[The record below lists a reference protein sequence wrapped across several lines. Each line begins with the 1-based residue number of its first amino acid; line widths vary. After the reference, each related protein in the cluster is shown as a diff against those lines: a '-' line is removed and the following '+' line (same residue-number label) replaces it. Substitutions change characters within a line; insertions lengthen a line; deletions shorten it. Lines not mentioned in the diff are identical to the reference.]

1 MSVNLGTA
9 VGYLELNS
17 DRWVSSYN
25 TARQQMQTLA
35 DSSQSMSSRFQAAG
49 QMLTSAGSTLTTHVT
64 APLLALGGAATSMS
78 MQAETSMAKV
88 NSILQLSSSEW
99 TKYQTTL
106 KQGANDIG
114 MAYSDY
120 AEAAYSAIS
129 AGVKQADVTNFLTQS
144 NKLAKGGLTDLATAT
159 DLLTTVQNAYGL
171 SQKDMQHVSDVLIQT
186 QNKGKTTVGELGS
199 AMGKVIP
206 TANSLGV
213 SVEQLG
219 ASYAI
224 MTAGGISTAESTTYL
239 NSMLNEL
246 GKSGSGVDKILRE
259 QTGKSFKELMESGK
273 STGDVL
279 QILSDY
285 AEKSGKSLT
294 DLFSSAE
301 AGKAATA
308 LMKDGVKGFN
318 EQLDGMI
325 NSTGACDKAF
335 KTMNSTAKEQLTQ
348 SINKLKNA
356 MVEIGNVM
364 LPLVGKIAQ
373 VVGKFADWL
382 SNLAQTNPA
391 LLQVIVVIGG
401 VVAAI
406 GPLLLILGSLASA
419 IGNIL
424 ELRTLLSG
432 SSMLSGA
439 ITRVT
444 GLFSGLRNVIMG
456 SVVPAIQSLW
466 AFMLANPITFVIAA
480 IAALVAGFV
489 YLWNN
494 CESFR
499 NFWINL
505 WDNIVSTVSKIPG
518 QVQKIFNELPGKI
531 SGALDSTGDA
541 LINWGYSI
549 SGGVGDTMTDLYGV
563 FRDSFDGM
571 VEYIK
576 NITTI
581 VKDIFTGNWGAIPG
595 DVEKLFTGMCNSV
608 GNILSGLANIVGDA
622 FAMVNDAIQAVL
634 GKIWGGVIDWAS
646 NINSGLGQAFLNA
659 YYTISDTFDGIMT
672 VIRDVTTIISD
683 IFRGDWSSAVN
694 HLKTLW
700 NDLLFYA
707 KMIFGDIVES
717 IKGFIVGA
725 KDFVVD
731 GVSNIGKSISNWASD
746 TYNTISNWASNTI
759 SAVGQWFNELPS
771 KIGYALGFA
780 LGVIAGWVVNT
791 WNYFATNI
799 PLWINSIGQ
808 WFSELPS
815 KIEQWLTTTY
825 NNIVTWGT
833 NMYNKAKE
841 TGTNF
846 VNGIIQFFK
855 ELPTKV
861 QTWFDNTYN
870 NTVKWGS
877 NVVSKGKETGTN
889 FVNSIVDFVKT
900 LPTVVLNWLTQTYN
914 KVVSWATQMGNKA
927 RETGSTFVSKV
938 GSTIQSLPGQVWSYL
953 SQTISKASTFVS
965 QFGQKATQA
974 ARNFTTNIVN
984 GVRNIPN
991 QMLSIGRN
999 IVQGIWRG
1007 ISGAAGWLRSQISNF
1022 ASGIIKGF
1030 KSAFKINSPSK
1041 IMRDV
1046 IGKGIV
1052 EGIGVGIDQKEG
1064 DLLTQANKLAGSVVD
1079 VMSGNIATANLFDT
1093 AKNLTTSMNIATN
1106 QATGQDKV
1114 SKFDSLLH
1122 VENLTINDDKDI
1134 ETLASDLAFYL
1145 KRKNVLTV

>member
-1 MSVNLGTA
+1 
-9 VGYLELNS
+9 
-17 DRWVSSYN
+17 
-25 TARQQMQTLA
+25 MQTLA
-35 DSSQSMSSRFQAAG
+35 DSSQSMGSRFQAVGA
-49 QMLTSAGSTLTTHVT
+49 MLTSAGSTLTTHVT
-64 APLLALGGAATSMS
+64 LPLAAIGTASIKTAADFESSMS
-78 MQAETSMAKV
+78 NVQA
-88 NSILQLSSSEW
+88 LSGATGSE
-99 TKYQTTL
+99 L
-106 KQGANDIG
+106 
-114 MAYSDY
+114 
-120 AEAAYSAIS
+120 
-129 AGVKQADVTNFLTQS
+129 
-144 NKLAKGGLTDLATAT
+144 
-159 DLLTTVQNAYGL
+159 
-171 SQKDMQHVSDVLIQT
+171 
-186 QNKGKTTVGELGS
+186 
-199 AMGKVIP
+199 
-206 TANSLGV
+206 
-213 SVEQLG
+213 EQ
-219 ASYAI
+219 
-224 MTAGGISTAESTTYL
+224 
-239 NSMLNEL
+239 
-246 GKSGSGVDKILRE
+246 
-259 QTGKSFKELMESGK
+259 
-273 STGDVL
+273 
-279 QILSDY
+279 
-285 AEKSGKSLT
+285 
-294 DLFSSAE
+294 
-301 AGKAATA
+301 
-308 LMKDGVKGFN
+308 
-318 EQLDGMI
+318 
-325 NSTGACDKAF
+325 
-335 KTMNSTAKEQLTQ
+335 
-348 SINKLKNA
+348 
-356 MVEIGNVM
+356 
-364 LPLVGKIAQ
+364 
-373 VVGKFADWL
+373 L
-382 SNLAQTNPA
+382 SNLAKEMGATTQFSASEAADALGYMALAGWDTQQSMDALPGVLNLAAASGMGLAEASDLVTDYLSAFGEEADQAGRMADVLSYAQANSNTTTAGLGEAFKNCAANANAFGLDIEQTTALIGKLSDQGLKGSEAGTALSAVFRDITQKMKDGNITIGKTKIAVQDANGNYRSMTDILRDVENATDGMGDAQKNAALMSTFTSDSLKALNILLQTGSGNIEDFEKELRNSSGTAEEMANIMNDNLNGQITALKSALEGAAIAIGEA
-391 LLQVIVVIGG
+391 LLPMIKGLVSVLQGALNWFNGLNDGVKTTIVTVGL

-419 IGNIL
+419 IGNLIELKALLAESSIL
-424 ELRTLLSG
+424 
-432 SSMLSGA
+432 SSA
-439 ITRVT
+439 IGRVS
-444 GLFSGLRNVIMG
+444 GLFTSLRNVIMG

-531 SGALDSTGDA
+531 SGALDSVGDT
-541 LINWGYSI
+541 LITWGYSI

-953 SQTISKASTFVS
+953 SQTISKASAFVS

-974 ARNFTTNIVN
+974 ARSFTTNIVN
-984 GVRNIPN
+984 GVRGIPN
-991 QMLSIGRN
+991 QMLSIGRS
-999 IVQGIWRG
+999 IVQGIWNG
-1007 ISGAAGWLRSQISNF
+1007 ISGMGSWLRGQISSF
-1022 ASGIIKGF
+1022 ASSVVAGF
-1030 KSAFKINSPSK
+1030 KAGFKINSPSK

-1052 EGIGVGIDQKEG
+1052 EGIGVGIDQEE
-1064 DLLTQANKLAGSVVD
+1064 DSLLTKAYKLAGNVVN
-1079 VMSGNIATANLFDT
+1079 VMDGNIATANLFDT
-1093 AKNLTTSMNIATN
+1093 AKNLTTSMDIATN

-1122 VENLTINDDKDI
+1122 VENLTINDDKDV
-1134 ETLASDLAFYL
+1134 ETLVNDIAFYL
-1145 KRKNVLTV
+1145 KRKNVLIV

>member
-106 KQGANDIG
+106 EQGANDIG

-456 SVVPAIQSLW
+456 SVVPALQSLW
-466 AFMLANPITFVIAA
+466 AFMLTNPITFVIAA

-505 WDNIVSTVSKIPG
+505 WDNIVEVVTKIPETIQNLG
-518 QVQKIFNELPGKI
+518 QQFQAAFQNIII
-531 SGALDSTGDA
+531 SLRMLLLNGINTMKEAFSNGLATLLDPI
-541 LINWGYSI
+541 INWGYSVN
-549 SGGVGDTMTDLYGV
+549 GYLGDAFTDLYGIIEDT
-563 FRDSFDGM
+563 FNLIADYIRDFASIM
-571 VEYIK
+571 IS
-576 NITTI
+576 
-581 VKDIFTGNWGAIPG
+581 IFTGDWQGALQG
-595 DVEKLFTGMCNSV
+595 VQNLFSNLGNNIM
-608 GNILSGLANIVGDA
+608 NILSDLKN
-622 FAMVNDAIQAVL
+622 F
-634 GKIWGGVIDWAS
+634 
-646 NINSGLGQAFLNA
+646 
-659 YYTISDTFDGIMT
+659 ISE
-672 VIRDVTTIISD
+672 
-683 IFRGDWSSAVN
+683 IFMG
-694 HLKTLW
+694 
-700 NDLLFYA
+700 
-707 KMIFGDIVES
+707 IVEA
-717 IKGFIVGA
+717 IKGNLSQA
-725 KDFVVD
+725 YNNVV
-731 GVSNIGKSISNWASD
+731 NWASQM
-746 TYNTISNWASNTI
+746 TSKAREAGSNFLKNVI
-759 SAVGQWFNELPS
+759 SAIQNLPS
-771 KIGYALGFA
+771 K
-780 LGVIAGWVVNT
+780 
-791 WNYFATNI
+791 
-799 PLWINSIGQ
+799 
-808 WFSELPS
+808 
-815 KIEQWLTTTY
+815 
-825 NNIVTWGT
+825 
-833 NMYNKAKE
+833 
-841 TGTNF
+841 
-846 VNGIIQFFK
+846 
-855 ELPTKV
+855 
-861 QTWFDNTYN
+861 
-870 NTVKWGS
+870 
-877 NVVSKGKETGTN
+877 
-889 FVNSIVDFVKT
+889 
-900 LPTVVLNWLTQTYN
+900 
-914 KVVSWATQMGNKA
+914 
-927 RETGSTFVSKV
+927 
-938 GSTIQSLPGQVWSYL
+938 VWSYL

-1079 VMSGNIATANLFDT
+1079 VMSGNIATANLFDS

-1106 QATGQDKV
+1106 QATGQD
-1114 SKFDSLLH
+1114 SRA
-1122 VENLTINDDKDI
+1122 NNINVAFNINNPTFSDKIDI
-1134 ETLASDLAFYL
+1134 ESFMDEAAFYL
-1145 KRKNVLTV
+1145 KRKMQGNLVGSF

>member
-49 QMLTSAGSTLTTHVT
+49 QMLTRAGTTLTTCVT
-64 APLLALGGAATSMS
+64 VPLAGIGAASVKTAADFESSMS
-78 MQAETSMAKV
+78 NVQA
-88 NSILQLSSSEW
+88 LSGATGSE
-99 TKYQTTL
+99 L
-106 KQGANDIG
+106 
-114 MAYSDY
+114 
-120 AEAAYSAIS
+120 
-129 AGVKQADVTNFLTQS
+129 
-144 NKLAKGGLTDLATAT
+144 
-159 DLLTTVQNAYGL
+159 
-171 SQKDMQHVSDVLIQT
+171 
-186 QNKGKTTVGELGS
+186 
-199 AMGKVIP
+199 
-206 TANSLGV
+206 
-213 SVEQLG
+213 EQ
-219 ASYAI
+219 
-224 MTAGGISTAESTTYL
+224 
-239 NSMLNEL
+239 
-246 GKSGSGVDKILRE
+246 
-259 QTGKSFKELMESGK
+259 
-273 STGDVL
+273 
-279 QILSDY
+279 
-285 AEKSGKSLT
+285 
-294 DLFSSAE
+294 
-301 AGKAATA
+301 
-308 LMKDGVKGFN
+308 
-318 EQLDGMI
+318 
-325 NSTGACDKAF
+325 
-335 KTMNSTAKEQLTQ
+335 
-348 SINKLKNA
+348 
-356 MVEIGNVM
+356 
-364 LPLVGKIAQ
+364 
-373 VVGKFADWL
+373 L
-382 SNLAQTNPA
+382 SNLAKEMGANTQFSASEAADALGYMALAGWDTQQSMNALPGVLNLAAASGMGLAEASDLVTDYLSAFGEEADQAGRMADVLSYAQANSNTTTAGLGEAFKNCAANANAFGLDIEQTTALIGKLSDQGLKGSEAGTALSAVFRDITQKMKDGNITIGKTKIAVQDANGNYRSMTDILRDVENATDGMGDAQKNAALMSTFTSDSLKALNILLQTGSGNIEDFEKELRNSSGTAEEMANIMNDNLNGQITALKSALEGAAIAIGEA
-391 LLQVIVVIGG
+391 LLPMIKGLVSVLQGALNWFNGLNDGVKTTIVTVGL

-419 IGNIL
+419 IGNLIELKALLAESSIL
-424 ELRTLLSG
+424 
-432 SSMLSGA
+432 SSA
-439 ITRVT
+439 IGRVS
-444 GLFSGLRNVIMG
+444 GLFTSLRNVIMG

-1093 AKNLTTSMNIATN
+1093 AKNLTTSMNIGTN

>member
-49 QMLTSAGSTLTTHVT
+49 QMLTRAGTTLTTCVT
-64 APLLALGGAATSMS
+64 VPLAGIGAASVKTAADFESSMS
-78 MQAETSMAKV
+78 NVQA
-88 NSILQLSSSEW
+88 LSGATGSE
-99 TKYQTTL
+99 L
-106 KQGANDIG
+106 
-114 MAYSDY
+114 
-120 AEAAYSAIS
+120 
-129 AGVKQADVTNFLTQS
+129 
-144 NKLAKGGLTDLATAT
+144 
-159 DLLTTVQNAYGL
+159 
-171 SQKDMQHVSDVLIQT
+171 
-186 QNKGKTTVGELGS
+186 
-199 AMGKVIP
+199 
-206 TANSLGV
+206 
-213 SVEQLG
+213 EQ
-219 ASYAI
+219 
-224 MTAGGISTAESTTYL
+224 
-239 NSMLNEL
+239 
-246 GKSGSGVDKILRE
+246 
-259 QTGKSFKELMESGK
+259 
-273 STGDVL
+273 
-279 QILSDY
+279 
-285 AEKSGKSLT
+285 
-294 DLFSSAE
+294 
-301 AGKAATA
+301 
-308 LMKDGVKGFN
+308 
-318 EQLDGMI
+318 
-325 NSTGACDKAF
+325 
-335 KTMNSTAKEQLTQ
+335 
-348 SINKLKNA
+348 
-356 MVEIGNVM
+356 
-364 LPLVGKIAQ
+364 
-373 VVGKFADWL
+373 L
-382 SNLAQTNPA
+382 SNLAKEMGANTQFSASEAADALGYMALAGWDTQQSMNALPGVLNLAAASGMGLAEASDLVTDYLSAFGEEADQAGRMADVLSYAQANSNTTTAGLGEAFKNCAANANAFGLDIEQTTALIGKLSDQGLKSSEAGTALSAVFRDITQKMKDGNITIGKTKIAVQDANGNYRSMTDILRDVENATDGMGDAQKNAALMSTFTSDSLKALNILLQTGSGNIEDFEKELRNSSGTAEEMANIMNDNLNGQITALKSALEGAAIAIGEA
-391 LLQVIVVIGG
+391 LLPMIKGLVSVLQGALNWFNGLNDGVKTTIVTVGL

-419 IGNIL
+419 IGNLIELKALLAESSIL
-424 ELRTLLSG
+424 
-432 SSMLSGA
+432 SSA
-439 ITRVT
+439 IGRVS
-444 GLFSGLRNVIMG
+444 GLFTSLRNVIMG

>member
-17 DRWVSSYN
+17 DRWVSSFN

-35 DSSQSMSSRFQAAG
+35 DSSQSMSTRFQTAG
-49 QMLTSAGSTLTTHVT
+49 QMLTSAGSALTTHVT

-106 KQGANDIG
+106 EQGANDIG

-224 MTAGGISTAESTTYL
+224 MTAGGINTAESTTYL

-285 AEKSGKSLT
+285 AKKSGKSLT

-308 LMKDGVKGFN
+308 LMKDGVSSFN

-356 MVEIGNVM
+356 MVEIGDVM
-364 LPLVGKIAQ
+364 LPVVANIAQ
-373 VVGKFADWL
+373 AVAGFADFL
-382 SNLAQTNPA
+382 NQLGQANPA
-391 LLQVIVVIGG
+391 LLQTTVVIGG
-401 VVAAI
+401 IVAAI

-419 IGNIL
+419 IGNLIELKALLAESSIL
-424 ELRTLLSG
+424 
-432 SSMLSGA
+432 SSA
-439 ITRVT
+439 IGRVS
-444 GLFSGLRNVIMG
+444 GLFTSLRNVIMG

-466 AFMLANPITFVIAA
+466 AFMLANPITFVIVA

-505 WDNIVSTVSKIPG
+505 WDNIVEVVTKIPETIQNLG
-518 QVQKIFNELPGKI
+518 QQFQAAFQNIII
-531 SGALDSTGDA
+531 SLRMLLLNGINTMKEAFSNGLATLLDPI
-541 LINWGYSI
+541 INWGYSVN
-549 SGGVGDTMTDLYGV
+549 GYLGDAFTDLYGIIEDT
-563 FRDSFDGM
+563 FNLIADYIRDFASIM
-571 VEYIK
+571 IS
-576 NITTI
+576 
-581 VKDIFTGNWGAIPG
+581 IFTGDWQGALQG
-595 DVEKLFTGMCNSV
+595 VQNLFSNLGNNIM
-608 GNILSGLANIVGDA
+608 NILSDLKN
-622 FAMVNDAIQAVL
+622 F
-634 GKIWGGVIDWAS
+634 
-646 NINSGLGQAFLNA
+646 
-659 YYTISDTFDGIMT
+659 ISE
-672 VIRDVTTIISD
+672 
-683 IFRGDWSSAVN
+683 IFMG
-694 HLKTLW
+694 
-700 NDLLFYA
+700 
-707 KMIFGDIVES
+707 IVEA
-717 IKGFIVGA
+717 IKGNLSQA
-725 KDFVVD
+725 YNNVV
-731 GVSNIGKSISNWASD
+731 NWASQM
-746 TYNTISNWASNTI
+746 TSKACEAGSNFLKNVI
-759 SAVGQWFNELPS
+759 SAIQNLPS
-771 KIGYALGFA
+771 K
-780 LGVIAGWVVNT
+780 
-791 WNYFATNI
+791 
-799 PLWINSIGQ
+799 
-808 WFSELPS
+808 
-815 KIEQWLTTTY
+815 
-825 NNIVTWGT
+825 
-833 NMYNKAKE
+833 
-841 TGTNF
+841 
-846 VNGIIQFFK
+846 
-855 ELPTKV
+855 
-861 QTWFDNTYN
+861 
-870 NTVKWGS
+870 
-877 NVVSKGKETGTN
+877 
-889 FVNSIVDFVKT
+889 
-900 LPTVVLNWLTQTYN
+900 
-914 KVVSWATQMGNKA
+914 
-927 RETGSTFVSKV
+927 
-938 GSTIQSLPGQVWSYL
+938 VWSYL
-953 SQTISKASTFVS
+953 SQTISKAVTFVS

-1022 ASGIIKGF
+1022 ASGIINGF

-1041 IMRDV
+1041 IMRDI

-1052 EGIGVGIDQKEG
+1052 EGIGVGIDNEE
-1064 DLLTQANKLAGSVVD
+1064 DSLLTKADKLAGSVVD

-1093 AKNLTTSMNIATN
+1093 AKNLTTSMDIATN
-1106 QATGQDKV
+1106 QATGQD
-1114 SKFDSLLH
+1114 SRA
-1122 VENLTINDDKDI
+1122 NNINVAFNINNPTFSDKIDI
-1134 ETLASDLAFYL
+1134 ESFMDEASFYL
-1145 KRKNVLTV
+1145 KRKMKGNLQW

>member
-1 MSVNLGTA
+1 MSVNLGAA

-335 KTMNSTAKEQLTQ
+335 QTMNSTAKEQLTQ

-419 IGNIL
+419 IGNIM
-424 ELRTLLSG
+424 ELRAALAG

-439 ITRVT
+439 ITRVS
-444 GLFSGLRNVIMG
+444 GLFSGLRNIIMT
-456 SVVPAIQSLW
+456 SVVPALQSLW

-505 WDNIVSTVSKIPG
+505 WDKIVETVQNIPTYF
-518 QVQKIFNELPGKI
+518 QN
-531 SGALDSTGDA
+531 ALNAIGDA
-541 LINWGYSI
+541 FNN
-549 SGGVGDTMTDLYGV
+549 
-563 FRDSFDGM
+563 
-571 VEYIK
+571 IK
-576 NITTI
+576 ETITTKLSEAWQNITTWCSNTYNSFI
-581 VKDIFTGNWGAIPG
+581 EWGTNLI
-595 DVEKLFTGMCNSV
+595 T
-608 GNILSGLANIVGDA
+608 
-622 FAMVNDAIQAVL
+622 
-634 GKIWGGVIDWAS
+634 
-646 NINSGLGQAFLNA
+646 
-659 YYTISDTFDGIMT
+659 
-672 VIRDVTTIISD
+672 
-683 IFRGDWSSAVN
+683 
-694 HLKTLW
+694 
-700 NDLLFYA
+700 
-707 KMIFGDIVES
+707 
-717 IKGFIVGA
+717 
-725 KDFVVD
+725 
-731 GVSNIGKSISNWASD
+731 NIGN
-746 TYNTISNWASNTI
+746 
-759 SAVGQWFNELPS
+759 WFNELPS
-771 KIGYALGFA
+771 RIGYALGTA
-780 LGVIAGWVVNT
+780 LGTIASWIVNT
-791 WNYFATNI
+791 WNYFTTNI
-799 PLWINSIGQ
+799 PKWIESISQ
-808 WFSELPS
+808 WFSELPG
-815 KIEQWLTTTY
+815 KIQTWLTNAY
-825 NNIVTWGT
+825 NNAVKWGS
-833 NMYNKAKE
+833 NMLSKAKE

-846 VNGIIQFFK
+846 VNNIINFIK
-855 ELPTKV
+855 NLPT
-861 QTWFDNTYN
+861 
-870 NTVKWGS
+870 TVY
-877 NVVSKGKETGTN
+877 
-889 FVNSIVDFVKT
+889 
-900 LPTVVLNWLTQTYN
+900 NWLTQTYN
-914 KVVSWATQMGNKA
+914 KVVNWATQMINKA
-927 RETGSTFVSKV
+927 REVGSNFVSKV
-938 GSTIQSLPGQVWSYL
+938 GSTIQSLPGKVWSYL
-953 SQTISKASTFVS
+953 SQTISKAVTFVS

-1022 ASGIIKGF
+1022 ASGIINGF

-1041 IMRDV
+1041 IMRDI

-1052 EGIGVGIDQKEG
+1052 EGIGVGIDNEE
-1064 DLLTQANKLAGSVVD
+1064 DSLLTKADKLAGSVVD
-1079 VMSGNIATANLFDT
+1079 VMSGNIATTNLLNT
-1093 AKNLTTSMNIATN
+1093 AKNLTTSMDIATN

-1122 VENLTINDDKDI
+1122 VENLTINDDKDV
-1134 ETLASDLAFYL
+1134 ETLANDIAFYL
-1145 KRKNVLTV
+1145 KRKNILTV

>member
-1 MSVNLGTA
+1 MLITFDMALAGWDTQQSMNALPGVLNLAAASGMGLAEASDLVTDYLSAFGEEADQAGRMADVLSYAQANSNTTTAGLGEAFKNCAANANAFGLDIEQTTALIGKLSDQGLKGSEAGTA
-9 VGYLELNS
+9 L
-17 DRWVSSYN
+17 
-25 TARQQMQTLA
+25 
-35 DSSQSMSSRFQAAG
+35 
-49 QMLTSAGSTLTTHVT
+49 SAVFR
-64 APLLALGGAATSMS
+64 
-78 MQAETSMAKV
+78 
-88 NSILQLSSSEW
+88 
-99 TKYQTTL
+99 
-106 KQGANDIG
+106 DI
-114 MAYSDY
+114 
-120 AEAAYSAIS
+120 
-129 AGVKQADVTNFLTQS
+129 TQ
-144 NKLAKGGLTDLATAT
+144 K
-159 DLLTTVQNAYGL
+159 
-171 SQKDMQHVSDVLIQT
+171 
-186 QNKGKTTVGELGS
+186 
-199 AMGKVIP
+199 
-206 TANSLGV
+206 
-213 SVEQLG
+213 
-219 ASYAI
+219 
-224 MTAGGISTAESTTYL
+224 
-239 NSMLNEL
+239 
-246 GKSGSGVDKILRE
+246 
-259 QTGKSFKELMESGK
+259 
-273 STGDVL
+273 
-279 QILSDY
+279 
-285 AEKSGKSLT
+285 
-294 DLFSSAE
+294 
-301 AGKAATA
+301 
-308 LMKDGVKGFN
+308 MKDGNITIGKTKIAVQDANGN
-318 EQLDGMI
+318 YRSMTDILRDVENATDGM
-325 NSTGACDKAF
+325 GDA
-335 KTMNSTAKEQLTQ
+335 Q
-348 SINKLKNA
+348 KNA
-356 MVEIGNVM
+356 ALMSTFTSDSLKALNILLQTGSGNIEDFEKELRNSSGTAEEMANIMNDNLNGQITALKSALEGAAIAIGE
-364 LPLVGKIAQ
+364 
-373 VVGKFADWL
+373 
-382 SNLAQTNPA
+382 A
-391 LLQVIVVIGG
+391 LLPMIKGLVSVLQGALNWFNGLNDGVKTTIVTVGL

-419 IGNIL
+419 IGNLIELKALLAESSIL
-424 ELRTLLSG
+424 
-432 SSMLSGA
+432 SSA
-439 ITRVT
+439 IGRVS
-444 GLFSGLRNVIMG
+444 GLFTSLRNVIMG
-456 SVVPAIQSLW
+456 SVVPALQSLW
-466 AFMLANPITFVIAA
+466 AFMLTNPITFVIAA

-581 VKDIFTGNWGAIPG
+581 VKDTFTGNWGAIPG
-595 DVEKLFTGMCNSV
+595 DVENLFTGMCNSV

-622 FAMVNDAIQAVL
+622 FAMANDAIQAVL

-759 SAVGQWFNELPS
+759 SAVGQWFSELPS

-833 NMYNKAKE
+833 NMYNKA
-841 TGTNF
+841 
-846 VNGIIQFFK
+846 
-855 ELPTKV
+855 
-861 QTWFDNTYN
+861 
-870 NTVKWGS
+870 
-877 NVVSKGKETGTN
+877 KETGTN

-974 ARNFTTNIVN
+974 ARSFTTNIVN
-984 GVRNIPN
+984 GVRGIPN
-991 QMLSIGRN
+991 QMLSIGRS
-999 IVQGIWRG
+999 IVQGIWNG
-1007 ISGAAGWLRSQISNF
+1007 ISGMGSWLRGQISSF
-1022 ASGIIKGF
+1022 ASSVVAGF
-1030 KSAFKINSPSK
+1030 KAGFKINSPSK

-1052 EGIGVGIDQKEG
+1052 EGIGVGIDQEE
-1064 DLLTQANKLAGSVVD
+1064 DSLLTKAYKLAGNVVN
-1079 VMSGNIATANLFDT
+1079 VMDGNIATANLFDT
-1093 AKNLTTSMNIATN
+1093 AKNLTTSMDIATN

-1122 VENLTINDDKDI
+1122 VENLTINDDKDV
-1134 ETLASDLAFYL
+1134 ETLVNDIAFYL

>member
-1 MSVNLGTA
+1 MA
-9 VGYLELNS
+9 
-17 DRWVSSYN
+17 
-25 TARQQMQTLA
+25 LA
-35 DSSQSMSSRFQAAG
+35 GWDTQQSMDALPGVLNLAAASG
-49 QMLTSAGSTLTTHVT
+49 MDLANASDAVTDILSAF
-64 APLLALGGAATSMS
+64 S
-78 MQAETSMAKV
+78 MQASDAGMAADQFAYAQANANTSADQLTEAMANCGVNANGFGQDLTQTNAVLMALSNEMLKGAPAGTALSAVFRDMGNAMENGSIQIGKTKV
-88 NSILQLSSSEW
+88 KITDANGDFLDMTDILKGVEEATDGMSESERQAALSSTFTADSIKAMGILLNEGSDKVAGYADQLENCSG
-99 TKYQTTL
+99 TAEKMAETMNDNLNGQITAL
-106 KQGANDIG
+106 KSALEGAAIAIGEALLPMMKGLVSALQGALDWFN
-114 MAYSDY
+114 
-120 AEAAYSAIS
+120 
-129 AGVKQADVTNFLTQS
+129 
-144 NKLAKGGLTDLATAT
+144 
-159 DLLTTVQNAYGL
+159 GL
-171 SQKDMQHVSDVLIQT
+171 SDGM
-186 QNKGKTTVGELGS
+186 KTTIVTIGLI
-199 AMGKVIP
+199 A
-206 TANSLGV
+206 
-213 SVEQLG
+213 
-219 ASYAI
+219 AS
-224 MTAGGISTAESTTYL
+224 
-239 NSMLNEL
+239 
-246 GKSGSGVDKILRE
+246 
-259 QTGKSFKELMESGK
+259 
-273 STGDVL
+273 
-279 QILSDY
+279 
-285 AEKSGKSLT
+285 
-294 DLFSSAE
+294 
-301 AGKAATA
+301 
-308 LMKDGVKGFN
+308 
-318 EQLDGMI
+318 
-325 NSTGACDKAF
+325 
-335 KTMNSTAKEQLTQ
+335 
-348 SINKLKNA
+348 
-356 MVEIGNVM
+356 
-364 LPLVGKIAQ
+364 
-373 VVGKFADWL
+373 
-382 SNLAQTNPA
+382 
-391 LLQVIVVIGG
+391 
-401 VVAAI
+401 I

-419 IGNIL
+419 IGNLIELKALLAESSIL
-424 ELRTLLSG
+424 
-432 SSMLSGA
+432 SSA
-439 ITRVT
+439 IGRVS
-444 GLFSGLRNVIMG
+444 GLFTSLRNVIMG

-466 AFMLANPITFVIAA
+466 AFMLTNPITFVIAA

-581 VKDIFTGNWGAIPG
+581 VKDTFTGNWGAIPG
-595 DVEKLFTGMCNSV
+595 DVENLFTGMCNSV

-622 FAMVNDAIQAVL
+622 FAMANDAIQAVL

-759 SAVGQWFNELPS
+759 SAVGQWFSELPS

-833 NMYNKAKE
+833 NMYNKA
-841 TGTNF
+841 
-846 VNGIIQFFK
+846 
-855 ELPTKV
+855 
-861 QTWFDNTYN
+861 
-870 NTVKWGS
+870 
-877 NVVSKGKETGTN
+877 KETGTN

-974 ARNFTTNIVN
+974 ARSFTTNIVN
-984 GVRNIPN
+984 GVRGIPN
-991 QMLSIGRN
+991 QMLSIGRS
-999 IVQGIWRG
+999 IVQGIWNG
-1007 ISGAAGWLRSQISNF
+1007 ISGMGSWLRGQISSF
-1022 ASGIIKGF
+1022 ASSVVAGF
-1030 KSAFKINSPSK
+1030 KAGFKINSPSK

-1052 EGIGVGIDQKEG
+1052 EGIGVGIDQEE
-1064 DLLTQANKLAGSVVD
+1064 DSLLTKAYKLAGNVVN
-1079 VMSGNIATANLFDT
+1079 VMDGNIATANLFDT
-1093 AKNLTTSMNIATN
+1093 AKNLTTSMDIATN

-1122 VENLTINDDKDI
+1122 VENLTINDDKDV
-1134 ETLASDLAFYL
+1134 ETLVNDIAFYL

>member
-106 KQGANDIG
+106 EQGANDIG

-224 MTAGGISTAESTTYL
+224 MTAGGINTAESTTYL

-285 AEKSGKSLT
+285 AKKSGKSLT

-356 MVEIGNVM
+356 MVEIGDVM
-364 LPLVGKIAQ
+364 LPVVANIAQ
-373 VVGKFADWL
+373 AVAGFADFL
-382 SNLAQTNPA
+382 NQLGQANPA
-391 LLQVIVVIGG
+391 LLQTTVVIGG
-401 VVAAI
+401 IVAAI

-419 IGNIL
+419 IGNLIELKDLLAESSIL
-424 ELRTLLSG
+424 
-432 SSMLSGA
+432 SSA
-439 ITRVT
+439 IGRVS
-444 GLFSGLRNVIMG
+444 GLFTSLRNVIMG
-456 SVVPAIQSLW
+456 SVVPALQSLW
-466 AFMLANPITFVIAA
+466 AFMLTNPITFVIAA

-505 WDNIVSTVSKIPG
+505 WDNIVEVVTKIPETIQNLG
-518 QVQKIFNELPGKI
+518 QQFQAAFQNIII
-531 SGALDSTGDA
+531 SLRMLLLNGINTMKEAFSNGLATLLDPI
-541 LINWGYSI
+541 INWGYSVN
-549 SGGVGDTMTDLYGV
+549 GYLGDAFTDLYGIIEDT
-563 FRDSFDGM
+563 FNLIADYIRDFASIM
-571 VEYIK
+571 IS
-576 NITTI
+576 
-581 VKDIFTGNWGAIPG
+581 IFTGDWQGALQG
-595 DVEKLFTGMCNSV
+595 LQNLFSNLGNNIM
-608 GNILSGLANIVGDA
+608 NILSDLKN
-622 FAMVNDAIQAVL
+622 F
-634 GKIWGGVIDWAS
+634 
-646 NINSGLGQAFLNA
+646 
-659 YYTISDTFDGIMT
+659 ISE
-672 VIRDVTTIISD
+672 
-683 IFRGDWSSAVN
+683 IFMG
-694 HLKTLW
+694 
-700 NDLLFYA
+700 
-707 KMIFGDIVES
+707 IVEA
-717 IKGFIVGA
+717 IKGNLSQA
-725 KDFVVD
+725 YNNVV
-731 GVSNIGKSISNWASD
+731 NWASQM
-746 TYNTISNWASNTI
+746 TSKAREAGSNFLKNVI
-759 SAVGQWFNELPS
+759 SAIQNLPS
-771 KIGYALGFA
+771 K
-780 LGVIAGWVVNT
+780 
-791 WNYFATNI
+791 
-799 PLWINSIGQ
+799 
-808 WFSELPS
+808 
-815 KIEQWLTTTY
+815 
-825 NNIVTWGT
+825 
-833 NMYNKAKE
+833 
-841 TGTNF
+841 
-846 VNGIIQFFK
+846 
-855 ELPTKV
+855 
-861 QTWFDNTYN
+861 
-870 NTVKWGS
+870 
-877 NVVSKGKETGTN
+877 
-889 FVNSIVDFVKT
+889 
-900 LPTVVLNWLTQTYN
+900 
-914 KVVSWATQMGNKA
+914 
-927 RETGSTFVSKV
+927 
-938 GSTIQSLPGQVWSYL
+938 VWSYL

-1022 ASGIIKGF
+1022 ASGIINGF

-1079 VMSGNIATANLFDT
+1079 VMSGNIATANLFDS

-1106 QATGQDKV
+1106 QATGQD
-1114 SKFDSLLH
+1114 SRA
-1122 VENLTINDDKDI
+1122 NNINVAFNINNPTFSDKIDI
-1134 ETLASDLAFYL
+1134 ESFMDEAAFYL
-1145 KRKNVLTV
+1145 KRKMQGNLVGSF

>member
-49 QMLTSAGSTLTTHVT
+49 QMLTRAGTTLTTCVT
-64 APLLALGGAATSMS
+64 VPLAGIGAASVKTAADFESSMS
-78 MQAETSMAKV
+78 NVQA
-88 NSILQLSSSEW
+88 LSGATGSE
-99 TKYQTTL
+99 L
-106 KQGANDIG
+106 
-114 MAYSDY
+114 
-120 AEAAYSAIS
+120 
-129 AGVKQADVTNFLTQS
+129 
-144 NKLAKGGLTDLATAT
+144 
-159 DLLTTVQNAYGL
+159 
-171 SQKDMQHVSDVLIQT
+171 
-186 QNKGKTTVGELGS
+186 
-199 AMGKVIP
+199 
-206 TANSLGV
+206 
-213 SVEQLG
+213 EQ
-219 ASYAI
+219 
-224 MTAGGISTAESTTYL
+224 
-239 NSMLNEL
+239 
-246 GKSGSGVDKILRE
+246 
-259 QTGKSFKELMESGK
+259 
-273 STGDVL
+273 
-279 QILSDY
+279 
-285 AEKSGKSLT
+285 
-294 DLFSSAE
+294 
-301 AGKAATA
+301 
-308 LMKDGVKGFN
+308 
-318 EQLDGMI
+318 
-325 NSTGACDKAF
+325 
-335 KTMNSTAKEQLTQ
+335 
-348 SINKLKNA
+348 
-356 MVEIGNVM
+356 
-364 LPLVGKIAQ
+364 
-373 VVGKFADWL
+373 L
-382 SNLAQTNPA
+382 SNLAKEMGANTQFSASEAADALGYMALAGWDTQQSMNALPGVLNLAAASGMGLAEASDLVTDYLSAFGEEADQAGRMADVLSYAQANSNTTTAGLGEAFKNCAANANAFGLDIEQTTALIGKLSDQGLKGSEAGTALSAVFRDITQKMKDGNITIGKTKIAVQDANGNYRSMTDILRDVENATDGMGDAQKNAALMSTFTSDSLKALNILLQTGSGNIEDFEKELRNSSGTAEEMANIMNDNLNGQITALKSALEGAAIAIGEA
-391 LLQVIVVIGG
+391 LLPMIKGLVSVLQGALNWFNGLNDGVKTTIVTVGL

-419 IGNIL
+419 IGNLIELKALLAESSIL
-424 ELRTLLSG
+424 
-432 SSMLSGA
+432 SSA
-439 ITRVT
+439 IGRVS
-444 GLFSGLRNVIMG
+444 GLFTSLRNVIMG

-531 SGALDSTGDA
+531 S
-541 LINWGYSI
+541 
-549 SGGVGDTMTDLYGV
+549 
-563 FRDSFDGM
+563 
-571 VEYIK
+571 
-576 NITTI
+576 
-581 VKDIFTGNWGAIPG
+581 GAIPG

>member
-49 QMLTSAGSTLTTHVT
+49 QMLTSASSTLTTHVT

-106 KQGANDIG
+106 EQGANDIG

-224 MTAGGISTAESTTYL
+224 MTAGGINTAESTTYL

-285 AEKSGKSLT
+285 AKKSGKSLT

-356 MVEIGNVM
+356 MVEIGDVM
-364 LPLVGKIAQ
+364 LPVVANIAQ
-373 VVGKFADWL
+373 AVAGFADFL
-382 SNLAQTNPA
+382 NQLGQANPA
-391 LLQVIVVIGG
+391 LLQTTVVIGG
-401 VVAAI
+401 IVAAI

-419 IGNIL
+419 IGNLIELKDLLAESSIL
-424 ELRTLLSG
+424 
-432 SSMLSGA
+432 SSA
-439 ITRVT
+439 IGRVS
-444 GLFSGLRNVIMG
+444 GLFTSLRNVIMG
-456 SVVPAIQSLW
+456 SVVPALQSLW

-505 WDNIVSTVSKIPG
+505 WDNIVEVVTKIPETIQNLG
-518 QVQKIFNELPGKI
+518 QQFQAAFQNIII
-531 SGALDSTGDA
+531 SLRMLLLNGINTMKEAFSNGLATLLDPI
-541 LINWGYSI
+541 INWGYSVN
-549 SGGVGDTMTDLYGV
+549 GYLGDAFTDLYGIIEDT
-563 FRDSFDGM
+563 FNLIADYIRDFASIM
-571 VEYIK
+571 IS
-576 NITTI
+576 
-581 VKDIFTGNWGAIPG
+581 IFTGDWQGALQG
-595 DVEKLFTGMCNSV
+595 LQNLFSNLGNNIM
-608 GNILSGLANIVGDA
+608 NILSDLKN
-622 FAMVNDAIQAVL
+622 F
-634 GKIWGGVIDWAS
+634 
-646 NINSGLGQAFLNA
+646 
-659 YYTISDTFDGIMT
+659 ISE
-672 VIRDVTTIISD
+672 
-683 IFRGDWSSAVN
+683 IFMG
-694 HLKTLW
+694 
-700 NDLLFYA
+700 
-707 KMIFGDIVES
+707 IVEA
-717 IKGFIVGA
+717 IKGNLSQA
-725 KDFVVD
+725 YNNVV
-731 GVSNIGKSISNWASD
+731 NWASQM
-746 TYNTISNWASNTI
+746 TSKAREAGSNFLKNVI
-759 SAVGQWFNELPS
+759 SAIQNLPS
-771 KIGYALGFA
+771 K
-780 LGVIAGWVVNT
+780 
-791 WNYFATNI
+791 
-799 PLWINSIGQ
+799 
-808 WFSELPS
+808 
-815 KIEQWLTTTY
+815 
-825 NNIVTWGT
+825 
-833 NMYNKAKE
+833 
-841 TGTNF
+841 
-846 VNGIIQFFK
+846 
-855 ELPTKV
+855 
-861 QTWFDNTYN
+861 
-870 NTVKWGS
+870 
-877 NVVSKGKETGTN
+877 
-889 FVNSIVDFVKT
+889 
-900 LPTVVLNWLTQTYN
+900 
-914 KVVSWATQMGNKA
+914 
-927 RETGSTFVSKV
+927 
-938 GSTIQSLPGQVWSYL
+938 VWSYL

-1022 ASGIIKGF
+1022 ASGIINGF

-1079 VMSGNIATANLFDT
+1079 VMSGNIATANLFDS

-1106 QATGQDKV
+1106 QATGQD
-1114 SKFDSLLH
+1114 SRA
-1122 VENLTINDDKDI
+1122 NNINVAFNINNPTFSDKIDI
-1134 ETLASDLAFYL
+1134 ESFMDEAAFYL
-1145 KRKNVLTV
+1145 KRKMQGNLVGSF